1 MALDTF
7 VLIAGQYD
15 NEADAIADYDA
26 VHDAY
31 LELGLIDTYD
41 AAVLTKDDEGNV
53 HIVKK
58 HEEPTRQGAAG
69 GLVAGLAVGAAIAL
83 FPAVAIGGA
92 LLVGGATGAGLGALA
107 GHVAGGLSRS
117 DLKDLGELLDDGT
130 SGLLGDHRDRRRGS
144 RRGRDHARQEAA
156 EEAGPGRRRE
166 GEGRQRR
173 VLLTAAPLGAT
184 RMRATSPS
192 RSPAVRRPRA
202 ADLAHPRPP

>member
-41 AAVLTKDDEGNV
+41 AAVLTKDDEGKV

-130 SGLLGDHRDRRRGS
+130 SGLLVITATDAEA
-144 RRGRDHARQEAA
+144 HAEAA
-156 EEAGPGRRRE
+156 ITRAKKQQKKQVQVDAEKAK
-166 GEGRQRR
+166 
-173 VLLTAAPLGAT
+173 ADSGA
-184 RMRATSPS
+184 SS
-192 RSPAVRRPRA
+192 
-202 ADLAHPRPP
+202 